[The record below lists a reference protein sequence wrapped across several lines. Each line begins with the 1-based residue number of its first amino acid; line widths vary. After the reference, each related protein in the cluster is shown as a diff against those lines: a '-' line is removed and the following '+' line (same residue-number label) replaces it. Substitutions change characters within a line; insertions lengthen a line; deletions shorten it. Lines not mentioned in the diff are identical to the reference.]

1 MTVEEYKNLTG
12 ITVSASREKLVYA
25 QIQRTQA
32 ILENMLGYSLE
43 FDLLDL
49 NEYEEEG
56 QLDDTCPC
64 SCTDTD
70 PDLDPADAVVF
81 AYRLFPYNAKDR
93 YLSIDPASSIHAVKL
108 VKNGVTYKT
117 LDEDDYRLDS
127 KRGIIKFL
135 EQCDRWCSC
144 KLVCDCVQ
152 LAVDATWLW
161 PEDEMPIDLQTVWA
175 DMVTYYADGKK
186 DVRSETL
193 GPHSYTKFDRQK
205 PETISENMA
214 VIQRYAGPNGTAS
227 RMPI

>member
-1 MTVEEYKNLTG
+1 MTVQDYQNLTG
-12 ITVSASREKLVYA
+12 LTVSVNREKLIYA

-32 ILENMLGYSLE
+32 VLENMLGYSLD

-56 QLDDTCPC
+56 KLDDTCPC
-64 SCTDTD
+64 SCSDAD
-70 PDLDPADAVVF
+70 PDLEPADAVVF
-81 AYRLFPYNAKDR
+81 AYRMFPYHAKDK

-108 VKNGVTYKT
+108 VKNGVTYRT
-117 LDEDDYRLDS
+117 LEEDDYRLNS

-135 EQCDRWCSC
+135 EQCDRWCAC
-144 KLVCDCVQ
+144 KLECNCVQ

-175 DMVTYYADGKK
+175 DMVTFYADMKR

-205 PETISENMA
+205 PETLTENMA
-214 VIQRYAGPNGTAS
+214 VIQRYAGPNGTAG